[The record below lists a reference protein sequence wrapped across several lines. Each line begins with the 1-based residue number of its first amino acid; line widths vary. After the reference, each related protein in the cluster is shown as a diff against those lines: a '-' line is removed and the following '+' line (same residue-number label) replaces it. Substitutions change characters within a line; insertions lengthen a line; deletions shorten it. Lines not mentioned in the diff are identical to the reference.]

1 MKISKIQILMMVLLL
16 AGQSLC
22 VKAQRPDDDKL
33 TPEERAEL
41 LTTRLK
47 IALDLSD
54 EQVAKVK
61 QIQSNHFKNVE
72 ADRAEAKAHREV
84 ATEKREKQL
93 EATDAELKKV
103 LTADQFKKYTEL
115 KEKRK
120 DRMEKRREK
129 RR

>member
-72 ADRAEAKAHREV
+72 TDRAEAKAHREV

>member
-1 MKISKIQILMMVLLL
+1 MKILKIQILMMVLLL

-22 VKAQRPDDDKL
+22 LKAQRPDDDKL

-61 QIQSNHFKNVE
+61 QIQTDHFKKVE
-72 ADRAEAKAHREV
+72 TDRAEVKAKRDAARDKRDKQIK
-84 ATEKREKQL
+84 ATE
-93 EATDAELKKV
+93 AELKKV
-103 LTADQFKKYTEL
+103 LTADQFKKYMEL
-115 KEKRK
+115 KDKRKERKEKR
-120 DRMEKRREK
+120 DMRGR
-129 RR
+129 